1 VSLPLAPLLP
11 CLSNAYPWSC
21 HIDPCMPGSSRCAH
35 LANSRMV
42 TRVLAS
48 IVLLAGLHL
57 LVSAKRVMLGK
68 RLLRTEAHARC
79 VMLANNQRRS
89 KQLAKTA
96 CLEERQMWATASSV
110 MET

>member
-1 VSLPLAPLLP
+1 MLVSTNWRWLTFDCIGAGAL
-11 CLSNAYPWSC
+11 
-21 HIDPCMPGSSRCAH
+21 
-35 LANSRMV
+35 
-42 TRVLAS
+42 RVHKQMRTKA
-48 IVLLAGLHL
+48 IAQPVLLAGLHL

-79 VMLANNQRRS
+79 VMLANSQRRS